1 MIIDG
6 SLAST
11 VGRLSAIPDA
21 GQRLRAFTGAIVE
34 EGGTILLPPDD
45 SHWGPLLVEFSFKGI
60 LGTGMTPEEAM
71 TDWLI
76 CASRVVQSACS
87 IGTPLAPAPA
97 AAPRLHA

>member
-1 MIIDG
+1 MMIVDG

-11 VGRLSAIPDA
+11 VGRLTAVPDA

-34 EGGTILLPPDD
+34 EGGTIILPPNN
-45 SHWGPLLVEFSFKGI
+45 SNWGPLLVEFSFKGI
-60 LGTGMTPEEAM
+60 LGTGTSPEEAM
-71 TDWLI
+71 NDWLK

-87 IGTPLAPAPA
+87 IGAAPPP